1 MAGLRNI
8 KLKATTLP
16 EALIALTIVTVV
28 MAVAYSVI
36 AGQGETVNSVD
47 KFKAMVEINN
57 RINSE
62 VSIEEYCDT
71 LAFENIK
78 LIETNGKFR
87 GNSKLFCLRVK
98 AISKRGIVFY
108 ERSIVRKVD
117 GLKTVAENE

>member
-1 MAGLRNI
+1 MAGLKNI
-8 KLKATTLP
+8 KLKGTTLP

-36 AGQGETVNSVD
+36 AGQGETVNPAD

-78 LIETNGKFR
+78 LIETNRKFR
-87 GNSKLFCLRVK
+87 GNSKLFCFSVK
-98 AISKRGIVFY
+98 AISERGVVFY
-108 ERSIVRKVD
+108 ERSVVRR
-117 GLKTVAENE
+117 GER